1 MILSKQNFP
10 IIHPIGDISFEEPQ
24 SFVLKNGIKV
34 FLFPGSKNDILSI
47 DFLFDA
53 GRWAEKKPLAGKSC
67 SALIKSGTNSKSSF
81 EMSETID
88 FYGSTIKSSLGYNT
102 FSIQLF
108 CLHRYLSES
117 LPLLKETIMDVI
129 FPSHE
134 VDLFKKNSLSQLKM
148 NQEKT
153 DYLAD
158 MAFKKLLFGDEH
170 PYGYE
175 TNAKRIE
182 ALTKDDIQN
191 YYNTQLCPE
200 NCTILVSGRITDS
213 IEKELEFFFDNL
225 IWTKKINSPKIE
237 SIPINPNSEKKHYF
251 EKKGAVQASLNIG
264 KILFNMNE
272 PDYPEFLLTNTIFG
286 GYFGSRL
293 MTKIREEKGYTYGIH
308 SSLQSL
314 KYSGVFCIQ
323 TEIGVEH
330 KKNCLADIYSEVNK
344 MNNELVNNREITLA
358 RNYLLGKILSRID
371 GPFNRAEQFKKYY
384 IEGNSVTKLAEFV
397 DKIKSCDAN
406 IIRNLS
412 QKYLNPLTFTEVVV
426 G

>member
-10 IIHPIGDISFEEPQ
+10 AIHPIGDISFAEPN
-24 SFVLKNGIKV
+24 SYVLKNGIKV
-34 FLFPGSKNDILSI
+34 FLFPGSKNDILSV

-53 GRWAEKKPLAGKSC
+53 GRWAEKKPLIGKSC
-67 SALIKSGTNSKSSF
+67 SALIKSGTHSKSAF

-88 FYGSTIKSSLGYNT
+88 FYGSTIKASLGYNT
-102 FSIQLF
+102 FSIQLY

-117 LPLLKETIMDVI
+117 LPLLKETIMDVV
-129 FPSHE
+129 FPASE
-134 VDLFKKNSLSQLKM
+134 VDLFKKNSLSKLKM

-158 MAFKKLLFGDEH
+158 MAFKKLLFGDKH

-175 TNAKRIE
+175 TSAERIE
-182 ALTKDDIQN
+182 GIEQIDIHN
-191 YYNTQLCPE
+191 YYNSQLSPE
-200 NCTILVSGRITDS
+200 NCTILVSGRITDK
-213 IEKELEFFFDNL
+213 IEKEIDTFFESLVWNKMN
-225 IWTKKINSPKIE
+225 TPK
-237 SIPINPNSEKKHYF
+237 SETIAMNTSAEKQFYL

-293 MTKIREEKGYTYGIH
+293 MSKIREEKGYTYGIH
-308 SSLQSL
+308 SSLQTL
-314 KYSGVFCIQ
+314 KHSGIFCIQ

-330 KKNCLADIYSEVNK
+330 KKNCLEDIYNEIDK
-344 MNNELVNNREITLA
+344 MNTDLVSDREIVLA
-358 RNYLLGKILSRID
+358 RNYLLGKFLSRID
-371 GPFNRAEQFKKYY
+371 GPLNRAEQFKKYY
-384 IEGNSVTKLAEFV
+384 IEGNSVSKLSEFV
-397 DKIKSCDAN
+397 EKIRSCDAKT
-406 IIRNLS
+406 IRNLS
-412 QKYLNPLTFTEVVV
+412 QKYLKPNTFTEVVV